1 MASSGKC
8 GSGRGGGGGHGG
20 GAAPAHAELTA
31 SMWQAELAYTSFNAN
46 TSRGRAT
53 TDSALSFADASVCAI
68 AVLKCL
74 QEANSHVVLCSVS
87 HCSPQSPN
95 GPDQPYHV
103 LKQLSYKHHIE
114 SPRTQ
119 LVGVRQK
126 LQEQLL
132 HKHLH
137 EMDQTQR
144 QLFTELSR
152 MAASLQLAVDEKP
165 KLWCS
170 GRFGDS
176 AEHVCGHELDY
187 SNCEIVT
194 RDAQNYY
201 RWTIFAYGFAY
212 RHVAD
217 LENEPH
223 HSHCSTTKE
232 AIVLDETFSEIAPD
246 VIAPDVT
253 SHGM

>member
-1 MASSGKC
+1 MRMVCRRNDPGRALRAEAASCHGHRHLRWRRRTALSSPFTVVLKMVQIPKCTHYMASSGKC

-114 SPRTQ
+114 S
-119 LVGVRQK
+119 
-126 LQEQLL
+126 
-132 HKHLH
+132 
-137 EMDQTQR
+137 
-144 QLFTELSR
+144 SR
-152 MAASLQLAVDEKP
+152 MSWLVFGRNFMSNFCKSTCTRWIRRSGSSSQSYPAWLPRCNWQWMKSQNCGALEDLVI
-165 KLWCS
+165 LWS
-170 GRFGDS
+170 TF
-176 AEHVCGHELDY
+176 
-187 SNCEIVT
+187 
-194 RDAQNYY
+194 
-201 RWTIFAYGFAY
+201 
-212 RHVAD
+212 VAT
-217 LENEPH
+217 N
-223 HSHCSTTKE
+223 STTATAK
-232 AIVLDETFSEIAPD
+232 
-246 VIAPDVT
+246 
-253 SHGM
+253 